1 MSFMDK
7 ALSKKLYIHNDV
19 IEKGNKKEL
28 KVIEKIANEIKE
40 EIK

>member
-1 MSFMDK
+1 MSFMGK

-19 IEKGNKKEL
+19 IEK
-28 KVIEKIANEIKE
+28 IANEIKE